1 METLT
6 YKVLLVDDEE
16 EVMDVI
22 EHKIDWEQ
30 CGFTVI
36 GRAQNGLK
44 ALEIAE
50 KMQPDVV
57 ITDIKMPY
65 MDGLELSRRLR
76 KENPGIRIMIL
87 TGFDEFE
94 YAKEAIQ
101 IEVEEYI
108 LKPIDAG
115 NLKQVFGRIHEKI
128 DREMDEKRNVD
139 KLREY
144 YIGYVLLLS
153 YLLVAEFNWKK
164 VIIAMWSMG
173 VIMTVDV
180 ISYMLVKLFW
190 IWTGYSDTSLQ
201 DIIMSMVT
209 LFILFVVFWLVGRK
223 SKSALSEL
231 SWWYYIAFLI
241 ICVVNVCVLAI
252 LENKL
257 IQRYTEYALVFL
269 LLLIGFIVQMAFVL
283 VLGASNNWHRKNEEL
298 KEHYINLQRE
308 HYQLLEYKNQEMRK
322 IRHDMRAHLYVMKQY
337 TEQKSWDQLND
348 YMNTIY
354 GKLDSSHS
362 VRSVHNETV
371 DAVLNYYGEKFRN
384 NGCTFR
390 LRGRMPEVCY
400 IDAYDLCIIFSN
412 ILSNAFEA
420 VEKVETKW
428 VKLYGCKNNGANID
442 K

>member
-1 METLT
+1 MENIIYYMIEGIKFLCIYIFGFNMQITAKNKN
-6 YKVLLVDDEE
+6 KVLA
-16 EVMDVI
+16 
-22 EHKIDWEQ
+22 
-30 CGFTVI
+30 G
-36 GRAQNGLK
+36 
-44 ALEIAE
+44 
-50 KMQPDVV
+50 
-57 ITDIKMPY
+57 
-65 MDGLELSRRLR
+65 
-76 KENPGIRIMIL
+76 IL
-87 TGFDEFE
+87 TVLVGCT
-94 YAKEAIQ
+94 
-101 IEVEEYI
+101 
-108 LKPIDAG
+108 IDIWKDG
-115 NLKQVFGRIHEKI
+115 IWYPFL
-128 DREMDEKRNVD
+128 
-139 KLREY
+139 

-153 YLLVAEFNWKK
+153 YLLVVEFNWKK
-164 VIIAMWSMG
+164 VIITMWSMG

-257 IQRYTEYALVFL
+257 MQRYTEYALVFL

-308 HYQLLEYKNQEMRK
+308 HYQLLEYKNQEIRK

-348 YMNTIY
+348 YINTIY

-362 VRSVHNETV
+362 VRSVYNETV

-390 LRGRMPEVCY
+390 LSGRMPEVCY
-400 IDAYDLCIIFSN
+400 IDAYDLCTIFSN

-428 VKLYGCKNNGANID
+428 VELSIGFDDENIYISEKNIYNGMYRIDRGKIVTSKKDKQAHGLGLDNIRD
-442 K
+442 SVSKYHGTLNYELLKDEFVLEIIMENGE

>member
-1 METLT
+1 MENIIYYMIEGIKFLCIYIFGFNMQITAKNKN
-6 YKVLLVDDEE
+6 KVLA
-16 EVMDVI
+16 
-22 EHKIDWEQ
+22 
-30 CGFTVI
+30 G
-36 GRAQNGLK
+36 
-44 ALEIAE
+44 
-50 KMQPDVV
+50 
-57 ITDIKMPY
+57 
-65 MDGLELSRRLR
+65 
-76 KENPGIRIMIL
+76 IL
-87 TGFDEFE
+87 TVLVGCT
-94 YAKEAIQ
+94 
-101 IEVEEYI
+101 
-108 LKPIDAG
+108 IDIWKDG
-115 NLKQVFGRIHEKI
+115 IWYPFL
-128 DREMDEKRNVD
+128 
-139 KLREY
+139 

-153 YLLVAEFNWKK
+153 YLLVVEFNWKK
-164 VIIAMWSMG
+164 VIITMWSMG
-173 VIMTVDV
+173 VIMIVDV

-223 SKSALSEL
+223 SKSALSGL

-257 IQRYTEYALVFL
+257 MQRYTEYALVFL

-308 HYQLLEYKNQEMRK
+308 HYQLLEYKNQEIRK

-337 TEQKSWDQLND
+337 TEQKLWDQLND
-348 YMNTIY
+348 YINTIY

-362 VRSVHNETV
+362 VRSVYNETV
-371 DAVLNYYGEKFRN
+371 DAVLNYYGEKFRD

-390 LRGRMPEVCY
+390 LSGRMPEVCY
-400 IDAYDLCIIFSN
+400 IDAYDLCTIFSN

-428 VKLYGCKNNGANID
+428 VELSIGFDDENIYISEKNIYNGMYRMDRGKIVTSKKDKQAHGLGLDNIRD
-442 K
+442 SVSKYHGTLNYELLKDEFVLEIIMENGE

>member
-1 METLT
+1 MKNIIYYMIEGIKFLCIYIFGFNMQLT
-6 YKVLLVDDEE
+6 AKNKNKVLA
-16 EVMDVI
+16 
-22 EHKIDWEQ
+22 
-30 CGFTVI
+30 G
-36 GRAQNGLK
+36 
-44 ALEIAE
+44 
-50 KMQPDVV
+50 
-57 ITDIKMPY
+57 
-65 MDGLELSRRLR
+65 
-76 KENPGIRIMIL
+76 IL
-87 TGFDEFE
+87 TVLVGCT
-94 YAKEAIQ
+94 
-101 IEVEEYI
+101 
-108 LKPIDAG
+108 IDIWKDG
-115 NLKQVFGRIHEKI
+115 IWYPFL
-128 DREMDEKRNVD
+128 
-139 KLREY
+139 

-180 ISYMLVKLFW
+180 IGYMLVKLFW

-257 IQRYTEYALVFL
+257 MQRYTEYALVFL

-298 KEHYINLQRE
+298 KEYYINLQRE
-308 HYQLLEYKNQEMRK
+308 HYQLLEYKNQETRK

-348 YMNTIY
+348 YINTIY

-371 DAVLNYYGEKFRN
+371 DAVLNYYGEKFKN

-400 IDAYDLCIIFSN
+400 IDAYDLCTIFSN

-428 VKLYGCKNNGANID
+428 VELSIGFDDENIYISEKNIYNGMYQID
-442 K
+442 KGKIVTGKKDKQAHGLGLDNIRDSVSKYHGTLNYELLKDEFVLEIIMENGE

>member
-1 METLT
+1 MENIIYYMIEGIKFLCIYIFGFNMQITAKNKN
-6 YKVLLVDDEE
+6 KVLA
-16 EVMDVI
+16 
-22 EHKIDWEQ
+22 
-30 CGFTVI
+30 G
-36 GRAQNGLK
+36 
-44 ALEIAE
+44 
-50 KMQPDVV
+50 
-57 ITDIKMPY
+57 
-65 MDGLELSRRLR
+65 
-76 KENPGIRIMIL
+76 IL
-87 TGFDEFE
+87 TVLVGCT
-94 YAKEAIQ
+94 
-101 IEVEEYI
+101 
-108 LKPIDAG
+108 IDIWKDG
-115 NLKQVFGRIHEKI
+115 IWYPFL
-128 DREMDEKRNVD
+128 
-139 KLREY
+139 

-153 YLLVAEFNWKK
+153 YLLVVEFNWKK
-164 VIIAMWSMG
+164 VIITMWSMG
-173 VIMTVDV
+173 VIMIVDV

-257 IQRYTEYALVFL
+257 MQRYTEYALVFL

-308 HYQLLEYKNQEMRK
+308 HYQLLEYKNQEIRK

-348 YMNTIY
+348 YINTIY

-362 VRSVHNETV
+362 VRSVYNETV

-390 LRGRMPEVCY
+390 LSGRMPEVCY
-400 IDAYDLCIIFSN
+400 IDAYDLCTIFSN

-428 VKLYGCKNNGANID
+428 VELSIGFDDENIYISEKNIYNGMYRIDRGKIVTSKKDKQAHGLGLDNIRD
-442 K
+442 SVSKYHGTLNYELLKDEFVLEIIMENGE

>member
-1 METLT
+1 MENIIYYMIEGIKFLCIYIFGFNMQITAKNKN
-6 YKVLLVDDEE
+6 KVLA
-16 EVMDVI
+16 
-22 EHKIDWEQ
+22 
-30 CGFTVI
+30 G
-36 GRAQNGLK
+36 
-44 ALEIAE
+44 
-50 KMQPDVV
+50 
-57 ITDIKMPY
+57 
-65 MDGLELSRRLR
+65 
-76 KENPGIRIMIL
+76 IL
-87 TGFDEFE
+87 TVLVGCT
-94 YAKEAIQ
+94 
-101 IEVEEYI
+101 
-108 LKPIDAG
+108 IDIWKDG
-115 NLKQVFGRIHEKI
+115 IWYPFL
-128 DREMDEKRNVD
+128 
-139 KLREY
+139 

-153 YLLVAEFNWKK
+153 YLLVVEFNWKK
-164 VIIAMWSMG
+164 VIITMWSMG

-257 IQRYTEYALVFL
+257 MQRYTEYALVFL

-308 HYQLLEYKNQEMRK
+308 HYQLLEYKNQEIRK

-348 YMNTIY
+348 YINTIY

-371 DAVLNYYGEKFRN
+371 DAVLNYYGEKFRD

-390 LRGRMPEVCY
+390 LSGRMPEVCY
-400 IDAYDLCIIFSN
+400 IDAYDLCTIFSN

-428 VKLYGCKNNGANID
+428 VELSIGFDDENIYISEKNIYNGMYRIDRGKIVTSKKDKQAHGLGLDNIRD
-442 K
+442 SVSKYHGTLNYELLKDEFVLEIIMENGE